1 MSKRT
6 RRTFSQEFKQQIVN
20 LYLAGKP
27 RVEIIREYELT
38 ASAFDKW
45 VKQSKTSG
53 SFKEKIILRLNKK
66 LLELRKRNQQLEMEN
81 DIFKASSADIRT
93 KRQVI
98 DANKHLYPISAMC
111 RILGLSRQSYY
122 YQSKPKKDE
131 SELEE
136 VVAEEFIRSRK
147 AYGSRKIK
155 KALSKRGIQISRRKI
170 SRIMKNRG
178 LKSSYTVAYFKVHH
192 STCNEAKTTNVLNR
206 KFLRD
211 NPLEAIVTDLTY
223 VRVGKKWNYVCFI
236 LDLFNREILGYS
248 CGEHKDAVL
257 VKKAF
262 SRIKQPLTEVE
273 IFHSDR
279 GKEFD
284 NQAIDELLTTFD
296 INRSLSHKG
305 CPFDNAVAESTYKS
319 LKVEFV
325 YQYTFETLQQLDL
338 ELFDYVNW
346 WNHLRLHGTLG
357 YETPVGYRNQRL
369 AQRILDNEL
378 GCANASEAV

>member
-1 MSKRT
+1 
-6 RRTFSQEFKQQIVN
+6 
-20 LYLAGKP
+20 
-27 RVEIIREYELT
+27 
-38 ASAFDKW
+38 
-45 VKQSKTSG
+45 
-53 SFKEKIILRLNKK
+53 
-66 LLELRKRNQQLEMEN
+66 
-81 DIFKASSADIRT
+81 
-93 KRQVI
+93 
-98 DANKHLYPISAMC
+98 MC

-273 IFHSDR
+273 IFHTDR

-325 YQYTFETLQQLDL
+325 YQYTFETLQHWIWSYLTMSIGGTT
-338 ELFDYVNW
+338 FGCTV
-346 WNHLRLHGTLG
+346 HLATRHRLVTVTRDWRSESLIMSSDVLTLA
-357 YETPVGYRNQRL
+357 RQSNF
-369 AQRILDNEL
+369 N
-378 GCANASEAV
+378 C

>member
-1 MSKRT
+1 
-6 RRTFSQEFKQQIVN
+6 
-20 LYLAGKP
+20 
-27 RVEIIREYELT
+27 
-38 ASAFDKW
+38 
-45 VKQSKTSG
+45 
-53 SFKEKIILRLNKK
+53 
-66 LLELRKRNQQLEMEN
+66 
-81 DIFKASSADIRT
+81 
-93 KRQVI
+93 
-98 DANKHLYPISAMC
+98 MC

-192 STCNEAKTTNVLNR
+192 STCNEAKTTNVLN
-206 KFLRD
+206 
-211 NPLEAIVTDLTY
+211 LTY

-262 SRIKQPLTEVE
+262 SVSNNL
-273 IFHSDR
+273 
-279 GKEFD
+279 
-284 NQAIDELLTTFD
+284 
-296 INRSLSHKG
+296 
-305 CPFDNAVAESTYKS
+305 
-319 LKVEFV
+319 
-325 YQYTFETLQQLDL
+325 
-338 ELFDYVNW
+338 
-346 WNHLRLHGTLG
+346 
-357 YETPVGYRNQRL
+357 
-369 AQRILDNEL
+369 
-378 GCANASEAV
+378 

>member
-1 MSKRT
+1 
-6 RRTFSQEFKQQIVN
+6 
-20 LYLAGKP
+20 
-27 RVEIIREYELT
+27 
-38 ASAFDKW
+38 
-45 VKQSKTSG
+45 
-53 SFKEKIILRLNKK
+53 
-66 LLELRKRNQQLEMEN
+66 
-81 DIFKASSADIRT
+81 
-93 KRQVI
+93 
-98 DANKHLYPISAMC
+98 MC

-262 SRIKQPLTEVE
+262 IRIK
-273 IFHSDR
+273 
-279 GKEFD
+279 
-284 NQAIDELLTTFD
+284 
-296 INRSLSHKG
+296 
-305 CPFDNAVAESTYKS
+305 
-319 LKVEFV
+319 
-325 YQYTFETLQQLDL
+325 
-338 ELFDYVNW
+338 
-346 WNHLRLHGTLG
+346 
-357 YETPVGYRNQRL
+357 
-369 AQRILDNEL
+369 
-378 GCANASEAV
+378 

>member
-1 MSKRT
+1 
-6 RRTFSQEFKQQIVN
+6 
-20 LYLAGKP
+20 
-27 RVEIIREYELT
+27 
-38 ASAFDKW
+38 
-45 VKQSKTSG
+45 
-53 SFKEKIILRLNKK
+53 
-66 LLELRKRNQQLEMEN
+66 
-81 DIFKASSADIRT
+81 
-93 KRQVI
+93 
-98 DANKHLYPISAMC
+98 MC

-136 VVAEEFIRSRK
+136 AVAEEFVCSRK

-170 SRIMKNRG
+170 SRMMKNRG
-178 LKSSYTVAYFKVHH
+178 LKSSYTVAYFKVHR

-223 VRVGKKWNYVCFI
+223 VRVGKRWHYICFI
-236 LDLFNREILGYS
+236 LDLFNRENLGYS

-273 IFHSDR
+273 IFHTDY

-284 NQAIDELLTTFD
+284 NQAIDE
-296 INRSLSHKG
+296 
-305 CPFDNAVAESTYKS
+305 
-319 LKVEFV
+319 
-325 YQYTFETLQQLDL
+325 
-338 ELFDYVNW
+338 
-346 WNHLRLHGTLG
+346 
-357 YETPVGYRNQRL
+357 
-369 AQRILDNEL
+369 
-378 GCANASEAV
+378 

>member
-1 MSKRT
+1 
-6 RRTFSQEFKQQIVN
+6 
-20 LYLAGKP
+20 
-27 RVEIIREYELT
+27 
-38 ASAFDKW
+38 
-45 VKQSKTSG
+45 
-53 SFKEKIILRLNKK
+53 
-66 LLELRKRNQQLEMEN
+66 
-81 DIFKASSADIRT
+81 
-93 KRQVI
+93 
-98 DANKHLYPISAMC
+98 MC

-155 KALSKRGIQISRRKI
+155 KALSKRGIRISQRKI

-178 LKSSYTVAYFKVHH
+178 LKSSYTAAYFKVHH

-273 IFHSDR
+273 IFHTDR

-319 LKVEFV
+319 LEVEFV
-325 YQYTFETLQQLDL
+325 YQYTLKPYNNWIWSYLTMSIGGTTFGCTVHLATRHRLVTVTRDWRSESLIMSSDVLTLARQSN
-338 ELFDYVNW
+338 FN
-346 WNHLRLHGTLG
+346 
-357 YETPVGYRNQRL
+357 
-369 AQRILDNEL
+369 
-378 GCANASEAV
+378 C